1 MLIDM
6 IHDNHG
12 EPAYKTRYRDPSVL
26 KSYGYEAVVI
36 PDALVVTP
44 LAHRNGASLAGP
56 SSYTSVAEMEASV
69 DRRVKSASAAGMKV
83 YFYGDAMLIPRR
95 VVQAAPQDYL
105 CDDGSGRLCV
115 GKPAVWQAMEAL
127 VADIFTRWPEA
138 DGLIMRTGEVYPEAT
153 PHMVGNAIHESSCPT
168 CRSMSYVERM
178 RKFIQSMY
186 RVVGVQLNKTYV
198 HRAWQR
204 SSSGATMHDDPAVYR
219 EVMTGMP
226 ISDKLC
232 VSFKFT
238 RGDFRPGLGWN
249 PCITQDMRPKWV
261 EFQCEREF
269 EGKGAIPNF
278 QAPIW
283 RDFIASL
290 QAANPSGPNV
300 SLWGWSRGGGWGGPY
315 VQREEWIDANVY
327 ALATLYKHPA
337 HSAEQIARE
346 WAGRTFQL
354 QPNSTLTD
362 DIVDVL
368 LKSAATIQQLAYNP
382 ADRSGEISCLRDD
395 LLDVE
400 AIWSSAAQLME
411 TNLAERAC
419 TQKMEA
425 LAVVEKARRAMEQHG
440 SECGNKF
447 LIRDITNTLVFYNS
461 LAGSIA
467 HLFCGFLRF
476 LQWQRAGKGD
486 TPLRE
491 QAREHLE
498 RAQGHWQHHTQRH
511 AMLPGV
517 ASVFQENS
525 FWDRT
530 NDCLEELMNG

>member
-12 EPAYKTRYRDPSVL
+12 EPAFKTRYRDPAVL
-26 KSYGYEAVVI
+26 KAYGYEAVII

-44 LAHRNGASLAGP
+44 LAHRGGASVAGP
-56 SSYTSVAEMEASV
+56 TTYTSIAEVEASV
-69 DRRVKSASAAGMKV
+69 DRRVKAAADAGMKV
-83 YFYGDAMLIPRR
+83 FFYGDAMLIPRHI
-95 VVQAAPQDYL
+95 VQAAPQDFL

-127 VADIFTRWPEA
+127 VADVFKRWPAAE
-138 DGLIMRTGEVYPEAT
+138 GLVMRTGEVYPEAT
-153 PHMVGNAIHESSCPT
+153 PHMIGTALHEPTCPT
-168 CRSMSYVERM
+168 CRGISYVERM
-178 RKFIQSMY
+178 RKFIHSMY
-186 RVVGVQLNKTYV
+186 RATVEQQGKMYV

-204 SSSGATMHDDPAVYR
+204 SSSGATMHDDPTVYR
-219 EVMTGMP
+219 DVMANLP
-226 ISDKLC
+226 QSDKLC
-232 VSFKFT
+232 ISFKFT

-249 PCITQDMRPKWV
+249 PCIALDQRPKWV

-283 RDFIASL
+283 REFLASL
-290 QAANPSGPNV
+290 KAAGSTAPI

-327 ALATLYKHPA
+327 SLATLYRHPA
-337 HSAEQIARE
+337 NSAEQIARE

-362 DIVDVL
+362 DIVSLL
-368 LKSAATIQQLAYNP
+368 LKSAATIQQLAYSP
-382 ADRSGEISCLRDD
+382 ADRAGEISCIRDD
-395 LLDVE
+395 LMDVE
-400 AIWSSAAQLME
+400 VIWSSAAQLME

-419 TQKMEA
+419 TQKLEA
-425 LAVVEKARRAMEQHG
+425 LDTVEKARRAMEQHG
-440 SECGNKF
+440 AECGNKF
-447 LIRDITNTLVFYNS
+447 LIRDITNTIVFYNS

-476 LQWQRAGKGD
+476 LQWRRGGKAD
-486 TPLRE
+486 NALRD

-517 ASVFQENS
+517 ASVFQENT